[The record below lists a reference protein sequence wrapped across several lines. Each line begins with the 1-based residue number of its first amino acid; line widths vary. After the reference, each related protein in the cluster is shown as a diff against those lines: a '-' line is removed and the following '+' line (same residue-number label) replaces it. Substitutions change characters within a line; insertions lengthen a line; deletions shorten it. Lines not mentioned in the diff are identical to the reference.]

1 MSAYRKIVCA
11 TRGGKASKRT
21 EERAIEIAKATGS
34 KLIFLHV
41 VNTDLDFLKSSTGK
55 IVIDTVLDD
64 LRECG
69 RLILSM
75 AQDRAA
81 KTGVGAKVEMV
92 EGIISEQI
100 EDFLKKRKDINLLV
114 MGCTSEE
121 GESTVGKAIELAEKL
136 RNDLGIDVLLIE
148 NRLT

>member
-1 MSAYRKIVCA
+1 MSAYRKIACA

-21 EERAIEIAKATGS
+21 EERAIEIAKATAS

-55 IVIDTVLDD
+55 IVIDSVLDD

-81 KTGVGAKVEMV
+81 KTGVSAKVEIV

-114 MGCTSEE
+114 MGCTVEE

-148 NRLT
+148 N

>member
-1 MSAYRKIVCA
+1 MNAYRKIVCA

-21 EERAIEIAKATGS
+21 EERAIEIAKITGS

-75 AQDRAA
+75 AQDKAT
-81 KTGVGAKVEMV
+81 KTGVSAKVEMV

-100 EDFLKKRKDINLLV
+100 EDFLKKHKDINLLV
-114 MGCTSEE
+114 MGCTTEE
-121 GESTVGKAIELAEKL
+121 GKSSVGKARELAERIRK
-136 RNDLGIDVLLIE
+136 DLGIDVLLLE
-148 NRLT
+148 D